1 MVTMETILLIDYK
14 TYTRVITLTTDERGG
29 GGALGSAS
37 NIIQTGYK
45 VFNLSALRY

>member
-1 MVTMETILLIDYK
+1 MVTMETILLIDK
-14 TYTRVITLTTDERGG
+14 TYIRVITLTTDERGG

-37 NIIQTGYK
+37 NIIQTGYR